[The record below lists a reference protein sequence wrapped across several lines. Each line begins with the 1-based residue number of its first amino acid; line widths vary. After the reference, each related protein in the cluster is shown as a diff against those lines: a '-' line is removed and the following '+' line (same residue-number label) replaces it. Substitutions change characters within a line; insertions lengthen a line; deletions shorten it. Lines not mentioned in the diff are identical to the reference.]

1 MNSDLRTMLKGI
13 SEILF
18 AILLAIIHNYTG
30 SMITIWCSL
39 LIGFLGFLWN
49 FPCRNSGRKRK
60 RKKPAQRKTKPKNEP
75 NRKRGA
81 CTGSPLIFC

>member
-39 LIGFLGFLWN
+39 LIGFLGFMMVVLVE
-49 FPCRNSGRKRK
+49 FPLPKFG
-60 RKKPAQRKTKPKNEP
+60 KKKKAEETSAEEDKTEE
-75 NRKRGA
+75 
-81 CTGSPLIFC
+81 